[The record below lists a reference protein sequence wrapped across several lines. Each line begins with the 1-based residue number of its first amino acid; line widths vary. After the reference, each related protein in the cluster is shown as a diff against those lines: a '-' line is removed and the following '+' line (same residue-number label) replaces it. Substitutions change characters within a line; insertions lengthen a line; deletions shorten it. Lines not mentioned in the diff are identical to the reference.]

1 MDLEITREHLML
13 QDSARDFIKKEHSFD
28 RLRELKKEPPIA
40 YPRKIWK
47 KMAKL
52 DWLGLI
58 YPEKYSGA
66 ELDLSYAMALLEE
79 FGRGMV
85 PEPWIS
91 TVLLGGNLILSGGSE
106 EQKKKN
112 LPAIASGRLLM
123 TLAYLEEGG
132 RYDPDFCA
140 AGAKMRGKEFSISGK
155 KIFVLDGSAADKFV
169 ISARTSGAVYDREG
183 ITLFIIDKDADG
195 VTITPVKTMD
205 GRNAA
210 TIELNRV
217 SVTEGDIIGEVDHG
231 YNLMSDAIDQATAG
245 LCAEMIGGMKATLKL
260 TVRHLSDRIQFGKH
274 LGSFQAL
281 QHKSADMLI
290 NQELATSAVYYA
302 MASMV
307 EKSDERVSAV
317 SIAKAKCSQ
326 AYMENTKSAIQ
337 LFGAFGFT
345 NEADI
350 GFFFK
355 RAKVAEILFGDC
367 DYHYD
372 RYLKLNRPLF

>member
-13 QDSARDFIKKEHSFD
+13 QNSARDFIKKEHSFD
-28 RLRELKKEPPIA
+28 RLRELKKESPLK
-40 YPRKIWK
+40 YSRKVWK

-58 YPEKYSGA
+58 YPEEYNGA
-66 ELDLSYAMALLEE
+66 QMDLSYAMALLEE
-79 FGRGMV
+79 FGRGML

-91 TVLLGGNLILSGGSE
+91 TVLLGGNLILSGGSA
-106 EQKKKN
+106 EQKKKI
-112 LPAIASGRLLM
+112 LPAIASGKLFM

-132 RYDPDFCA
+132 RYDPNFCA
-140 AGAKMRGKEFSISGK
+140 AGTKKSGKKISITGK

-169 ISARTSGAVYDREG
+169 VSARTSGPVDDKEG
-183 ITLFIIDKDADG
+183 ITLFIIDKNADG
-195 VTITPVKTMD
+195 VIITPVKTMD

-210 TIELNRV
+210 TIDLNGV
-217 SVTEGDIIGEVDHG
+217 SVTEGDVIGEVDHG

-245 LCAEMIGGMKATLKL
+245 LCAEMIGGMKATLNL

-290 NQELATSAVYYA
+290 NQELAISAVYYA

-326 AYMENTKSAIQ
+326 AYMENTKIAIQ

-372 RYLKLNRPLF
+372 RYLKFNRPLS

>member
-28 RLRELKKEPPIA
+28 RLRELKKESPLK
-40 YPRKIWK
+40 YSRKVWK

-58 YPEKYSGA
+58 YPEEYNGA
-66 ELDLSYAMALLEE
+66 QMDLSYAMALLEE
-79 FGRGMV
+79 FGRGML

-91 TVLLGGNLILSGGSE
+91 TVLLGGNLILSGGSQ

-112 LPAIASGRLLM
+112 LPAIASGKLLM

-132 RYDPDFCA
+132 RYDPNFCA
-140 AGAKMRGKEFSISGK
+140 VSAKKSGKEFSITGK

-169 ISARTSGAVYDREG
+169 VSARTSGAVDAGDG
-183 ITLFIIDKDADG
+183 ITLFIIDKNADK
-195 VTITPVKTMD
+195 VIITSVKTMD

-210 TIELNRV
+210 TIDLNEV
-217 SVTEGDIIGEVDHG
+217 CVTESDVIGEVDHG

-245 LCAEMIGGMKATLKL
+245 LCAEMIGGMKATLNL

-290 NQELATSAVYYA
+290 NQELAISAVYYA

-307 EKSDERVSAV
+307 ENSDEKVSAV

-326 AYMENTKSAIQ
+326 AYMENTKTAIQ

-355 RAKVAEILFGDC
+355 RAKVAEILF
-367 DYHYD
+367 
-372 RYLKLNRPLF
+372 

>member
-28 RLRELKKEPPIA
+28 RLREFKKESPLK
-40 YPRKIWK
+40 YSRKVWE

-58 YPEKYSGA
+58 YPEKYNGT
-66 ELDLSYAMALLEE
+66 EMDLSYAMVLLEE
-79 FGRGMV
+79 FGRGML

-106 EQKKKN
+106 EQKEN
-112 LPAIASGRLLM
+112 FLPAIASGKLLM

-132 RYDPDFCA
+132 RYDPNFCA
-140 AGAKMRGKEFSISGK
+140 AGTRKSGKEFSISGK
-155 KIFVLDGSAADKFV
+155 KIFVIDGSAADKFV
-169 ISARTSGAVYDREG
+169 VSARTSGAVYDREG
-183 ITLFIIDKDADG
+183 ITLFIIDKNADG

-205 GRNAA
+205 GRYAA
-210 TIELNRV
+210 IIDLDEV
-217 SVTEGDIIGEVDHG
+217 SVTEGDVIGEVDYG

-245 LCAEMIGGMKATLKL
+245 LCAEMIGGMKTTLKL

-281 QHKSADMLI
+281 QHKSADMFI

-302 MASMV
+302 VASIV
-307 EKSDERVSAV
+307 EKSAERVSAV
-317 SIAKAKCSQ
+317 AIAKAKCSQ
-326 AYMENTKSAIQ
+326 AYIENTKTAIQ

-345 NEADI
+345 SEADI

-367 DYHYD
+367 DYNYD
-372 RYLKLNRPLF
+372 RYIKLNRPLL